1 MRYLDFSKVAGE
13 EFINSNIKRIPHI
26 YFTVPATLLLSAH
39 CSNLQNVLFPNWVSK
54 PFLVSGS
61 ISKLKSH
68 ISLCI
73 CLYCAENAILLQKLW
88 LLLDSYH
95 WMELC
100 NGFLRT
106 TIPGARK
113 SRFRLP
119 LPNAS
124 LWSLFK
130 MPLYF
135 VPGSEDDMTALTTKS
150 AFKLTAYVQCMMY
163 TVTLEMSKSSC
174 RGSNAPSVTSSA
186 MHEQMRSGWGWS
198 QCFHSFGWVT
208 GMTCGL

>member
-1 MRYLDFSKVAGE
+1 VAHHVLRFQYEIDFSKVAGE
-13 EFINSNIKRIPHI
+13 EFINGNIKRIPHI

-119 LPNAS
+119 VLLLPNAS

-150 AFKLTAYVQCMMY
+150 AFKLTPYVQCIQSPWRCQRAH
-163 TVTLEMSKSSC
+163 VE
-174 RGSNAPSVTSSA
+174 AA
-186 MHEQMRSGWGWS
+186 MLLLLQVQ
-198 QCFHSFGWVT
+198 QC
-208 GMTCGL
+208 MNK